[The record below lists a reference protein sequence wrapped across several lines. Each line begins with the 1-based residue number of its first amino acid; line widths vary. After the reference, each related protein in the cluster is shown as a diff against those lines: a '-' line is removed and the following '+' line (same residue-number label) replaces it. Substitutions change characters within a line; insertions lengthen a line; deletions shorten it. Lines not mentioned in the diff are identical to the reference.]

1 MVGMV
6 RRWMNMEGVSAE
18 EALDQIG
25 VFDAEKRGQVMDEIL
40 SECG

>member
-25 VFDAEKRGQVMDEIL
+25 VFDAEKRGRYYSRFDENK
-40 SECG
+40 